1 MDNAI
6 KAAIE
11 AGQLT
16 LGLELGST
24 QIKVELLTARL
35 APVATGAYGWTNTL
49 ADGHWTYSLDQV
61 WVGIQAAYADLA
73 ARVKAQYGVPI
84 KQIKAIGIS
93 AMMHG
98 YLAFDA
104 DDQLLTPFRTW
115 RDNTTGQAAE
125 QLSRLF
131 HFNIPQRWSVAHLY
145 QAILNGEAHVDQV
158 AFMTTLAGYVHWQL
172 SGQKVIGIGDASGM
186 FPIDPAT
193 DQYDAMKLV
202 AFDTLPAV
210 QAHHLQLRQI
220 LPEPLLAGTPA
231 GRLSEGGAARLDP
244 SGELQPGAVMAPPE
258 GDAGTGMVATNSVA
272 VNSGNISVGT
282 SAFTMTVLPELPDS
296 WDPAIDIVATP
307 TGQPVAMV
315 HANNC
320 SSDLNAWIS
329 LMGDAIAA
337 VTGETPGELYQ
348 RLFAAVPKADADL
361 GGLLAFAN
369 VSGENITQVDQGR
382 PIQVRTSST
391 QMTLANFMATQL
403 DAAFAP
409 LAVGM
414 EKLHELVTLKES
426 TMVAQG
432 GLFKTPKIA
441 QQVLANALGLPI
453 TVMTNASVGGPFG
466 MAVLAQF
473 TAVGGGDLADYLQS
487 EVFPQT
493 TATTLA
499 PEPSGREAY
508 EHFLA
513 RYKKALPLARRA
525 GSLVD

>member
-1 MDNAI
+1 MDQEI
-6 KAAIE
+6 KAAIST
-11 AGQLT
+11 GRLT
-16 LGLELGST
+16 LGIELGST
-24 QIKVELLTARL
+24 QIKAELLTAEL
-35 APVATGAYGWTNTL
+35 QPVATGAYGWTNQFK
-49 ADGHWTYSLDQV
+49 DGHWTYSLDQV
-61 WVGIQAAYADLA
+61 WVGIQAAYADLKTA
-73 ARVKAQYGVPI
+73 VKQQYDCPLTRVG
-84 KQIKAIGIS
+84 AIGIS

-115 RDNTTGQAAE
+115 RDNTTGEAAA
-125 QLSRLF
+125 QLSKLF
-131 HFNIPQRWSVAHLY
+131 QFNIPQRWSVAHLY
-145 QAILNGEAHVDQV
+145 QAILNGEKHVDQI

-172 SGQKVIGIGDASGM
+172 SGQKVIGVGDASGM
-186 FPIDPAT
+186 FPIDPVSP
-193 DQYDAMKLV
+193 QYDAMKLV

-210 QAHHLQLRQI
+210 QTNHLQLRQI
-220 LPEPLLAGTPA
+220 LPAPLLAGTPA
-231 GRLSEGGAARLDP
+231 GHLSEAGAARLDP
-244 SGELQPGAVMAPPE
+244 SGALQPGAVMAPPE

-282 SAFTMTVLPELPDS
+282 SAFTMTVLPKLPKT

-320 SSDLNAWIS
+320 SSDLNAWIG
-329 LMGDAIAA
+329 LIGDAIAA
-337 VTGETPGELYQ
+337 VTGETPADLYQ
-348 RLFAAVPKADADL
+348 RLFETVPKADADL

-369 VSGENITQVDQGR
+369 VSGENITRVDQGR
-382 PIQVRTSST
+382 PLQVRTAST

-409 LAVGM
+409 LAIGM
-414 EKLHELVTLKES
+414 AKLHELVSLNES

-473 TAVGGGDLADYLQS
+473 TAGGGGDLAAFLQTQ
-487 EVFPQT
+487 VFQQ
-493 TATTLA
+493 AEAATLA
-499 PEPSGREAY
+499 PEPAGRTAY
-508 EHFLA
+508 QRFLA
-513 RYKKALPLARRA
+513 RYQKALPLARQA

>member
-1 MDNAI
+1 MDTEI
-6 KAAIE
+6 KAAVE

-16 LGLELGST
+16 LGIELGST
-24 QIKVELLTARL
+24 QIKAELLTRQL
-35 APVATGAYGWTNTL
+35 QPVAAGTSGWANEFK
-49 ADGHWTYSLDQV
+49 AGHWTYSLDQV
-61 WVGIQAAYADLA
+61 WAGIQAAYAALKA
-73 ARVKAQYGVPI
+73 AVEQQSGC
-84 KQIKAIGIS
+84 QLTHLDAIGIS

-104 DDQLLTPFRTW
+104 ADQLLTPFRTW
-115 RDNTTGQAAE
+115 RDNTTGEAAR
-125 QLSRLF
+125 QLSQLF
-131 HFNIPQRWSVAHLY
+131 NFNIPQRWSVAHLY
-145 QAILNGEAHVDQV
+145 QAILNDEAHVDRV

-172 SGQKVIGIGDASGM
+172 SGQKVIGVGDASGM
-186 FPIDPAT
+186 FPIDPGT
-193 DQYDAMKLV
+193 NEYDAMKLV

-220 LPEPLLAGTPA
+220 LPQPLLAGTPA
-231 GRLSEGGAARLDP
+231 GHLSKAGAARLDP
-244 SGELQPGAVMAPPE
+244 SGTLAPGAVMAPPE

-320 SSDLNAWIS
+320 SSDLNAWIG
-329 LMGDAIAA
+329 LMGEAIAA
-337 VTGETPGELYQ
+337 VTGETPGDLYQ

-382 PIQVRTSST
+382 PLQVRTSST

-414 EKLHELVTLKES
+414 EKLHELVTLKAS

-473 TAVGGGDLADYLQS
+473 TAAGGGDLAEYLQS
-487 EVFPQT
+487 EVFQET
-493 TATTLA
+493 TATTLI
-499 PEPSGREAY
+499 PEPSGRAAY
-508 EHFLA
+508 QHFLA
-513 RYKKALPLARRA
+513 RYQKALPLARQA